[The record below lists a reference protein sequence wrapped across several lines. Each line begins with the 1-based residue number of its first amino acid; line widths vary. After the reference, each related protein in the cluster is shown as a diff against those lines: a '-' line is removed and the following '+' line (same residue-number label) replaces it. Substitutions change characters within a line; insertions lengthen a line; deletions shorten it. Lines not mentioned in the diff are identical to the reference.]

1 MKRKKKKHQRLY
13 IKVKQ
18 NKPREHIQRK
28 IKKKKKTFRKRES
41 PVINRGE
48 RREGGDRQ
56 KMEFKEI

>member
-28 IKKKKKTFRKRES
+28 IKKRLLERES
-41 PVINRGE
+41 HLLSTEVRGE
-48 RREGGDRQ
+48 GGGRDRP
-56 KMEFKEI
+56 KMKFKEI

>member
-28 IKKKKKTFRKRES
+28 IKKKTFRKRES

-56 KMEFKEI
+56 KMKFKEI

>member
-28 IKKKKKTFRKRES
+28 IKKRLLERES
-41 PVINRGE
+41 HLLSTEVRGE
-48 RREGGDRQ
+48 RG
-56 KMEFKEI
+56 EIGKR